1 MAPSRLQLEFVDGSR
16 PAIEVPQPDVIVGRA
31 ASCAVRLEGEGVSDK
46 HARLTRDAAG
56 SLWVQDLDS
65 YSGTLKN
72 GEFVYGRQ
80 QLGDGDLLQV
90 GSFTL
95 RITLGDGAARAAA
108 QAAAPQ
114 VKPAPAHPSEA
125 LASTLSM
132 NTPASGVVVGA
143 PDPEPSDHRTV
154 QMEAPDIEAL
164 MKSYAPA
171 ASPAAPA
178 TTEMAPPLPAAPPPG
193 DPKVADKRAYA
204 PTMPPPA
211 AEKKVTAVPA
221 RPGKATMMGYAPGIV
236 PPTGAPAPA
245 PAAPART
252 TAPRAAVTPGGTPAP
267 GAPHAPP
274 GGTTQG
280 RAPAVTPSAGTP
292 SGAVR
297 PGAAPV
303 RPAPVAPAA
312 VKPAPAVAA
321 RPPTGQRPVV
331 SPENAQARTMM
342 AEAPSA
348 EQLKAL
354 AAQHPPA
361 SAPAPHAPPQGA
373 TMQLEAPVLPQ
384 QPKGPTT
391 APTPVVKGPTTAP
404 VPVVKGPTT
413 APVPV
418 VVAPVAAPMGTQPVM
433 QAPQQQ
439 PYDQQQQYGQ
449 PQQQYAQPPQQQ
461 QPQYAQQPQPQAAP
475 AQPGVPF
482 GGKQYTPPQ
491 RGSFGSFSRA
501 FSFMG
506 QMFSLAMS
514 NKALLG
520 PLMLDLMIT
529 TPISIGIGIAMS
541 FVNSRGAAYALLG
554 LGTAMLYFVDYACN
568 SLTASLIYDYATTG
582 EAKMA
587 NATPRVKK
595 ALPGI
600 LIFAAVSAL
609 LDVASTY
616 ARERR
621 DVVSKII
628 LNILRAVWTTA
639 TYVIMPALV
648 LEGVSFGDAFKRSK
662 QLMDQDPTGVG
673 AGVVAMS
680 ITSYIAAIVIFPMAW
695 FALQL
700 FGRIHPAFGAIM
712 FFLLVNLYW
721 SVSGWMKIAY
731 ATCFYMWARE
741 CEKNGTQDHALA
753 PLPLRTALDA
763 G

>member
-16 PAIEVPQPDVIVGRA
+16 PAIEVAQPDVIVGRA

-95 RITLGDGAARAAA
+95 RITLGDGVARAAT

-114 VKPAPAHPSEA
+114 VKPATAHAPEA

-132 NTPASGVVVGA
+132 TTPSTGVVVGA

-164 MKSYAPA
+164 MKTYAPQSA
-171 ASPAAPA
+171 QSAPA
-178 TTEMAPPLPAAPPPG
+178 TTEMAAPLPAAPPAG

-204 PTMPPPA
+204 ATMPPPS

-221 RPGKATMMGYAPGIV
+221 RPGKATMMGYAPAIA
-236 PPTGAPAPA
+236 PPKGGAPAPT
-245 PAAPART
+245 PSTPART
-252 TAPRAAVTPGGTPAP
+252 TAPRAAVTASGAPVGTPAAPHATPGAPQAPSGGTAQGRAPSLTPTGGTPA
-267 GAPHAPP
+267 
-274 GGTTQG
+274 
-280 RAPAVTPSAGTP
+280 
-292 SGAVR
+292 GAVR

-312 VKPAPAVAA
+312 VKPAPAVVA

-354 AAQHPPA
+354 AAQHPATP
-361 SAPAPHAPPQGA
+361 APAPQAPPQGA

-404 VPVVKGPTT
+404 I
-413 APVPV
+413 PV
-418 VVAPVAAPMGTQPVM
+418 VVAPVAAPMGTQPIM
-433 QAPQQQ
+433 PAPQMPPAQQ
-439 PYDQQQQYGQ
+439 PYGQ
-449 PQQQYAQPPQQQ
+449 PQQPYAQPPQQQ
-461 QPQYAQQPQPQAAP
+461 QQQYAQQPQPQAAP

-482 GGKQYTPPQ
+482 GGKAYTPPQ

-541 FVNSRGAAYALLG
+541 FVHSRGAAYALLG

-680 ITSYIAAIVIFPMAW
+680 ITSYIAAIVIFPAAW

-700 FGRIHPAFGAIM
+700 FGRIHPALGAIM